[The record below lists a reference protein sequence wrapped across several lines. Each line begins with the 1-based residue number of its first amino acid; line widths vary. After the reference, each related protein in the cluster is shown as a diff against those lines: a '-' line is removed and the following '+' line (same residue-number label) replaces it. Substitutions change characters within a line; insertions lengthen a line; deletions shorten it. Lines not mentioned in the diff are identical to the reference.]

1 MIKVKVNK
9 NIMKQENSAFHL
21 TVGQI
26 ITGIIGLLI
35 GIGTFVLLKD
45 SVHINIIMWIIF
57 LELIVTVGIGV
68 VKINGLSLFSFIILS
83 MKIDKRPYCSKGVFN
98 EDENDELF

>member
-9 NIMKQENSAFHL
+9 NIMKQQNNVFNL

-26 ITGIIGLLI
+26 ITGIVGLLI
-35 GIGTFVLLKD
+35 GIGTFLLLKD
-45 SVHINIIMWIIF
+45 SVNFNIIMWIIF
-57 LELIVTVGIGV
+57 LELIITVGIGV
-68 VKINGLSLFSFIILS
+68 VKINGLNLFTFIILS

-98 EDENDELF
+98 DESDELF